1 VSDLPT
7 GYVLRISTRL
17 ADLPAPDADVAVTVP
32 TESAARPSGV
42 WMRWVRR
49 VVIGVV
55 AFMVAGNVLILATS
69 FVMARVVDSTPPA
82 ALVPGVNHVGV
93 VDGRVWRGSAPS
105 SLAGYEALAG
115 AGVTTIVD
123 LRAEPG
129 SATEDA
135 PIRALGLDV
144 VHIPLPD
151 GQTPDQAQLDEFLA
165 VVNAARGTVFVHCAA
180 GVGRTG
186 SMVAAYL
193 VATGQANGFEVT
205 ARNLAMGPP
214 SLEQLAFSLSL
225 DGSRIGHPPFPVV
238 AISRLLDAPRRM
250 WSIWG

>member
-1 VSDLPT
+1 
-7 GYVLRISTRL
+7 
-17 ADLPAPDADVAVTVP
+17 VAI
-32 TESAARPSGV
+32 GF
-42 WMRWVRR
+42 
-49 VVIGVV
+49 VI
-55 AFMVAGNVLILATS
+55 FMVAGNLLIVATS
-69 FVMARVVDSTPPA
+69 FVMARLVQSTPPA
-82 ALVPGVNHVGV
+82 AVVPGVNHLGV

-105 SLAGYEALAG
+105 SAAGYAALAG

-123 LRAEPG
+123 LRAEPA
-129 SATEDA
+129 STAEDD

-151 GQTPDQAQLDEFLA
+151 GQTPNQAQLDQFLA
-165 VVNAARGTVFVHCAA
+165 AVADAPGTVFVHCAA

-214 SLEQLAFSLSL
+214 SLEQLAFSLGL
-225 DGSRIGHPPFPVV
+225 AGPRISHPPFAVV
-238 AISRLLDAPRRM
+238 AVSRVLDAPRRL

>member
-1 VSDLPT
+1 
-7 GYVLRISTRL
+7 
-17 ADLPAPDADVAVTVP
+17 
-32 TESAARPSGV
+32 
-42 WMRWVRR
+42 MRWLRR
-49 VVIGVV
+49 VVIGFV
-55 AFMVAGNVLILATS
+55 AFVVAGNLLIVAAS

-82 ALVPGVNHVGV
+82 AVVPGVDHLGV

-129 SATEDA
+129 SAAEDA
-135 PIRALGLDV
+135 PIRALGLDL

-151 GQTPDQAQLDEFLA
+151 GQTPNQAQLNEFLA
-165 VVNAARGTVFVHCAA
+165 VVDAASGTVFVHCAA

-214 SLEQLAFSLSL
+214 SLEQLAFSLGL
-225 DGSRIGHPPFPVV
+225 DGPRISPPPLPVV

>member
-1 VSDLPT
+1 
-7 GYVLRISTRL
+7 
-17 ADLPAPDADVAVTVP
+17 
-32 TESAARPSGV
+32 
-42 WMRWVRR
+42 MRWLRR
-49 VVIGVV
+49 VAIGFV

-69 FVMARVVDSTPPA
+69 FVMARLVDSTPPA
-82 ALVPGVNHVGV
+82 TVVPGVNHLGV

-105 SLAGYEALAG
+105 SLAGYEALA
-115 AGVTTIVD
+115 AADVTTIVD

-129 SATEDA
+129 SAAEDD

-151 GQTPDQAQLDEFLA
+151 GQTPNQAELDEFLA
-165 VVNAARGTVFVHCAA
+165 VVRESSGTVFLHCAA

-186 SMVAAYL
+186 SMVAASL

-214 SLEQLAFSLSL
+214 SLEQLAFSLGL
-225 DGSRIGHPPFPVV
+225 DGPRIGHPPLPVV